1 MKKLTILEYL
11 IGTWSPAWKN
21 NMKDIA
27 LFVKDFEKGTEL
39 SNQLTDIDMHVTF
52 AESIYDLPDQCQ
64 IGIIDLDD
72 EKFGNVQFISELNR
86 HSGMMLL
93 GYMEKIT
100 KDVQDKLKAAGCN
113 MILTTASVVKNIP
126 SVIHE
131 IAKWEKAKRKKKAE
145 RHW

>member
-1 MKKLTILEYL
+1 
-11 IGTWSPAWKN
+11 
-21 NMKDIA
+21 MKDVA

-39 SNQLTDIDMHVTF
+39 SNQLTGIDMHVTF
-52 AESIYDLPDQCQ
+52 AESIYDLPDRCQ

-113 MILTTASVVKNIP
+113 MILTTASVVKYIP

-131 IAKWEKAKRKKKAE
+131 IAK
-145 RHW
+145 

>member
-1 MKKLTILEYL
+1 
-11 IGTWSPAWKN
+11 
-21 NMKDIA
+21 MKDIA

-126 SVIHE
+126 SVVHE
-131 IAKWEKAKRKKKAE
+131 ITK
-145 RHW
+145 